1 MEHVNNNVQPV
12 EEHDE
17 LQYLKLIQ
25 KIIAHGSEKADRTNV
40 GTKAIFGTQMRFSLR
55 NGKHTKLFFYCLLF
69 CLFFCLLVFFFF
81 YLFCIPVL
89 FIFCKEILAK
99 FLFFRYLP
107 SSDNKTS
114 FLARRR
120 GGTFMV
126 Y

>member
-69 CLFFCLLVFFFF
+69 CLFFCLLVFFF
-81 YLFCIPVL
+81 L
-89 FIFCKEILAK
+89 FILYSSVVY
-99 FLFFRYLP
+99 FLQRNFSKIFV
-107 SSDNKTS
+107 
-114 FLARRR
+114 F
-120 GGTFMV
+120 
-126 Y
+126 